1 MNNNYKQ
8 LTRSRTNRVVAGLCA
23 GLGAYFG
30 IDPTIVRLL
39 FVLGFFLGGHFGIIL
54 LYLIMALVIPE
65 EPVQQPA
72 TQQ

>member
-1 MNNNYKQ
+1 MNTSYKQ

-30 IDPTIVRLL
+30 IDPVLVRLL

-54 LYLIMALVIPE
+54 LYIIMALVIPE
-65 EPVQQPA
+65 EPLQQPA
-72 TQQ
+72 VQ